1 MWLKAFL
8 ARLNVVLQN
17 TYVIFVFRKFFLL
30 PMLQSPGIDIMGVG
44 LKSGEILL
52 HNIKLDE
59 TIMKFYQD
67 WGCVTFLSFRSGTA
81 VFIILL
87 H

>member
-1 MWLKAFL
+1 MWRKAFL

-17 TYVIFVFRKFFLL
+17 TYVIFVFREFFLL
-30 PMLQSPGIDIMGVG
+30 LLLQSPGIDIMGVG

-67 WGCVTFLSFRSGTA
+67 WGCVTFLSFRSGA
-81 VFIILL
+81 EILFE
-87 H
+87 